1 MSATLIR
8 FKKNDVGDWMFSTFL
23 HHYILVYTPAQS
35 VRGAYWYELKR
46 LDLLTEDHESIAE
59 FGTLQKAR
67 EWITALG
74 YTELDKISNRFFE
87 AEVEAVTEESSEPL
101 VEALV

>member
-8 FKKNDVGDWMFSTFL
+8 FKKNAVGDWMFSTFL
-23 HHYILVYTPAQS
+23 HNYILVYTPAQS

-46 LDLLTEDHESIAE
+46 LDDLTEDHESIAE
-59 FGTLQKAR
+59 FSTLQKAR

-74 YTELDKISNRFFE
+74 YTELDKVNNRYFE
-87 AEVEAVTEESSEPL
+87 PEVEAVADPID
-101 VEALV
+101 VEAVV